1 MYIDTGTG
9 EHTGNADKK
18 TKTSRVGVMSLTGVV
33 RSKSGAR
40 GMSARKM
47 RDWRNGWGKP
57 NKVGFRRGR
66 RSSCAGR

>member
-1 MYIDTGTG
+1 METL
-9 EHTGNADKK
+9 EMKK
-18 TKTSRVGVMSLTGVV
+18 KSTSRVGVLSLTGVV

-47 RDWRNGWGKP
+47 RDWGNGWGKP
-57 NKVGFRRGR
+57 NKGGFRRCR

>member
-1 MYIDTGTG
+1 MYIDYGD
-9 EHTGNADKK
+9 TGNEEK
-18 TKTSRVGVMSLTGVV
+18 KTSRVGVMSLTGVV